1 MIGVAGGIETQ
12 GGDMD
17 STSRVHEMLQ
27 KTKELLLRSRIVV
40 SLKWW
45 GETVVQGFL
54 YDNCLLRAS
63 ALTYVTALAIVPFFA
78 VAFSVSKGL
87 GFQNSVYIRELL
99 LRVFAQN
106 GELVDQVIGYINN
119 TNVGTLGVIGVISI
133 IVTVFLLF
141 NNIEKSFNTIWGVKA
156 GRTAVRKFTD
166 YLALILICP
175 FLAIISLSTTAFLQ
189 KSQILEKVMGVTFV
203 GEFRSVVIGFVLP
216 LLPVVLGLFV
226 IYMVIPNVK
235 VKIRSGL
242 MGALV
247 ASILLQSTQVYFIGK
262 SMGGSQYNA
271 IYGSF
276 AQVPLAFLLM
286 YWSWVVVLI
295 GAEVSYALQNFKK
308 GSKGSGQTEEMTPQT
323 RILAALELMT
333 LMTRAARQGE
343 PPFPSHLLAQEVH
356 LSIKDTNRILE
367 ELIELGYVVQVFRE
381 EGDGYGL
388 YRLPQTLSLMEIIR
402 SLMTGD
408 RHPEQ
413 QDDREVDK
421 DVAQVMQA
429 FYQAITQSGEN
440 VTLEE
445 FEKRKNGQS

>member
-1 MIGVAGGIETQ
+1 
-12 GGDMD
+12 MD
-17 STSRVHEMLQ
+17 TTSRVHEGLQ
-27 KTKELLLRSRIVV
+27 TMKELVFRSRIVR
-40 SLKWW
+40 SLTWW

-99 LRVFAQN
+99 LRAFAQN

-119 TNVGTLGVIGVISI
+119 TNVGTLGIIGVASI

-189 KSQILEKVMGVTFV
+189 KSQILEQIMGVTFI

-247 ASILLQSTQVYFIGK
+247 ASILLQSTQMYFIGK

-295 GAEVSYALQNFKK
+295 GAEVSYAMQNFKR
-308 GSKGSGQTEEMTPQT
+308 GSKGSGKGGMAEEMTPQT
-323 RILAALELMT
+323 RIQAALEMLT
-333 LMTRAARQGE
+333 LMTRAGRQGN
-343 PPFPSHLLAQEVH
+343 PPLASHELAQEVH

-367 ELIELGYVVQVFRE
+367 ELIELGYVVQVIRE

-388 YRLPQTLSLMEIIR
+388 YRLPQTLTLMAIIR
-402 SLMTGD
+402 SLMAGEIRPDTGES
-408 RHPEQ
+408 HQ
-413 QDDREVDK
+413 VDP
-421 DVAQVMQA
+421 DVARVMQA
-429 FYQAITQSGEN
+429 FYQAVAQSGEN

-445 FEKRKNGQS
+445 FEKRKDGAS

>member
-1 MIGVAGGIETQ
+1 
-12 GGDMD
+12 MD
-17 STSRVHEMLQ
+17 TTSRVYEKLQ
-27 KTKELLLRSRIVV
+27 KMKALVFRSRIVR
-40 SLKWW
+40 SLTWW

-119 TNVGTLGVIGVISI
+119 TNVGTLGAIGVISI
-133 IVTVFLLF
+133 IITVFLLF

-175 FLAIISLSTTAFLQ
+175 FLAIVSLSATAFLQ
-189 KSQILEKVMGVTFV
+189 QSQVLNQIMGVTFV

-247 ASILLQSTQVYFIGK
+247 ASILLQSTQMYFIGK

-295 GAEVSYALQNFKK
+295 GAEVSYAMQNFKK
-308 GSKGSGQTEEMTPQT
+308 GSKGGGKGGMADERTPQT
-323 RILAALELMT
+323 RIQAALEMLT
-333 LMTRAARQGE
+333 LMTRAGRQGS
-343 PPFPSHLLAQEVH
+343 PPPASHELAQEIH

-367 ELIELGYVVQVFRE
+367 ELIELGYVVQVIRE

-388 YRLPQTLSLMEIIR
+388 YRLPQTLTLMEIIR
-402 SLMTGD
+402 SVMAGD
-408 RHPEQ
+408 RHPDQ
-413 QDDREVDK
+413 RDDSEVDK
-421 DVAQVMQA
+421 DVARVMQA
-429 FYQAITQSGEN
+429 FYQASVQSEEN

-445 FEKRKNGQS
+445 FEKRKDGQS

>member
-1 MIGVAGGIETQ
+1 
-12 GGDMD
+12 MD
-17 STSRVHEMLQ
+17 TTSRVHEGLQ
-27 KTKELLLRSRIVV
+27 TMKELVFRSRIVR
-40 SLKWW
+40 SLTWW

-119 TNVGTLGVIGVISI
+119 TNVGTLGTIGVISI
-133 IVTVFLLF
+133 IITVFLLF

-175 FLAIISLSTTAFLQ
+175 FLAIVSLSTTAFLQ
-189 KSQILEKVMGVTFV
+189 QSQILNQIMGVTFV

-226 IYMVIPNVK
+226 IYMVIPNVN

-247 ASILLQSTQVYFIGK
+247 ASILLQSTQMYFIGK

-295 GAEVSYALQNFKK
+295 GAEVSYAMQNFKK
-308 GSKGSGQTEEMTPQT
+308 GSKGGGKGGMAEQMTPQT
-323 RILAALELMT
+323 RIQAALEMLT
-333 LMTRAARQGE
+333 LMTRAGRQGS
-343 PPFPSHLLAQEVH
+343 PPLASHELAQEIH

-367 ELIELGYVVQVFRE
+367 ELIELGYVVQVIRE

-388 YRLPQTLSLMEIIR
+388 YRLPQTLTLMEIIR

-408 RHPEQ
+408 DHPEQ
-413 QDDREVDK
+413 RDEREVDK
-421 DVAQVMQA
+421 DVVRVMQA
-429 FYQAITQSGEN
+429 FYQAIVQSGEN

-445 FEKRKNGQS
+445 FEKRKDGQS